1 LTDAGS
7 WIGGQLTSQAVP
19 PDEHP
24 WVESTGITARYRRV
38 RDAVRRRYKQTT
50 RLTAAANQD
59 MYFNPG
65 AAWISNLS
73 AEPEVFRAV
82 LQDLLQPAQGRGLL
96 RCLLRHRPVNVV
108 MTMLPQS
115 ASRIVRRMIR

>member
-1 LTDAGS
+1 
-7 WIGGQLTSQAVP
+7 
-19 PDEHP
+19 
-24 WVESTGITARYRRV
+24 
-38 RDAVRRRYKQTT
+38 
-50 RLTAAANQD
+50 

-65 AAWISNLS
+65 AAWVSNLS

-108 MTMLPQS
+108 MTGDHVAAVGFENSQTGDQVIIQARYVLG
-115 ASRIVRRMIR
+115 RHRGRRPAALGWL